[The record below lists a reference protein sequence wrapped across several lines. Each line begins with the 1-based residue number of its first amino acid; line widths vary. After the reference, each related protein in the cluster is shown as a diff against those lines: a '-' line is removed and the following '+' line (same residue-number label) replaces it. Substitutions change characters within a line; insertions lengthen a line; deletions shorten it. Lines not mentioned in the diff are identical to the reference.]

1 MSHNVNY
8 SPDDSIRSKN
18 WISYAHLEKKKKKGI
33 VLLERIYIYIYNTI
47 GIKITMYNEPTHLI
61 IVINANKTFIS
72 NAN

>member
-1 MSHNVNY
+1 MSHSVNY
-8 SPDDSIRSKN
+8 SPNDSIRSKN
-18 WISYAHLEKKKKKGI
+18 RIPYAHLEKKKSI

-47 GIKITMYNEPTHLI
+47 GIKITMYNEQTHLI